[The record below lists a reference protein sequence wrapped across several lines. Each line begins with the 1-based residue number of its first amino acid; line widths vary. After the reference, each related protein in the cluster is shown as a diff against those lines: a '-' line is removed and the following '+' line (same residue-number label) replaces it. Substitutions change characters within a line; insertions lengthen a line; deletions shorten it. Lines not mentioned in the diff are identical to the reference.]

1 MLNKVICD
9 TNIYIYASWGF
20 NPAMELINELRF
32 DPEVELLL
40 PTVIQTELQSIPRAH
55 KDLAYQE
62 VIHEFIRY
70 PKEEGLI
77 IDISDEIAKTAAD
90 LRVTWSEEVG
100 KKLPLPDAVIAA
112 TAIEMNAQLLSNND
126 KDFSF
131 AVDRFGLIDR
141 TELDFFMKENNLA
154 KPVKNLQ
161 QTFEKVCS
169 KMHEDDLR
177 KLASTLFNIVNQE
190 SKSQILMAFSLKRK
204 RAE

>member
-62 VIHEFIRY
+62 VINEFIRY

-77 IDISDEIAKTAAD
+77 IDISDKIAKTAAD
-90 LRVTWSEEVG
+90 LRVTWSEEVWG
-100 KKLPLPDAVIAA
+100 RSSP
-112 TAIEMNAQLLSNND
+112 
-126 KDFSF
+126 F
-131 AVDRFGLIDR
+131 R
-141 TELDFFMKENNLA
+141 T
-154 KPVKNLQ
+154 Q
-161 QTFEKVCS
+161 
-169 KMHEDDLR
+169 
-177 KLASTLFNIVNQE
+177 
-190 SKSQILMAFSLKRK
+190 
-204 RAE
+204 